1 MYKFQLT
8 SDDETN
14 VNLGGDSYIVPGFG
28 VHFDGNGDRV
38 SLDVDGTQYVRSRHS
53 VVGQHLYSP
62 QS

>member
-1 MYKFQLT
+1 MYKFALT
-8 SDDETN
+8 SDGETN

-38 SLDVDGTQYVRSRHS
+38 SLDLDGTQYVRSRHL
-53 VVGQHLYSP
+53 VVQQHSILA